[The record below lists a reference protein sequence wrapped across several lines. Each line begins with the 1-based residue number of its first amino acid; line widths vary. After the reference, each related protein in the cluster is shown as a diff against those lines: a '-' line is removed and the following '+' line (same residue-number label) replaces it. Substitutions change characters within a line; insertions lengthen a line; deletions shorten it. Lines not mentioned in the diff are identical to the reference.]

1 MHNSVFTQ
9 TETTPCGFAYHL
21 NPVPL
26 AGSCWVLVQLT
37 PVSPAVPY
45 RSPSLNGEQGW
56 CSDSYSCRPSS
67 GWRTFVCHFLFL
79 GPKITRFCCLL
90 HYGRG
95 LGTVL
100 SPLLMCILHGH
111 CLLASQ
117 TSCFL
122 VNVTSGMFYSCK
134 NCVSPVSCLH
144 PFSASSWSVSVM
156 FFAPVRRPEQ
166 LSPHTGFSGPVCLLA
181 SSEHFCL

>member
-9 TETTPCGFAYHL
+9 TQTTPCGFAYHL

-26 AGSCWVLVQLT
+26 ARSRCVLVQLSL
-37 PVSPAVPY
+37 VSPAAPY
-45 RSPSLNGEQGW
+45 RSPSLNGEQGS
-56 CSDSYSCRPSS
+56 CSDSSSCRPSS
-67 GWRTFVCHFLFL
+67 GWHAFICHFLFL
-79 GPKITRFCCLL
+79 GPKITLCCCCLL

-122 VNVTSGMFYSCK
+122 LNVTSGMFYNCK
-134 NCVSPVSCLH
+134 NCPPPVSCLH
-144 PFSASSWSVSVM
+144 PFSSSS
-156 FFAPVRRPEQ
+156 
-166 LSPHTGFSGPVCLLA
+166 
-181 SSEHFCL
+181 